1 MGPDFPCHFR
11 PGDLVSGDGVMP
23 SFAFDAFLADHANR
37 KCVGH
42 IYCSSRVP
50 VLDVRWSELEDRWSV
65 RVLLPSG
72 ATGWI
77 LEPYL
82 DLVQRLDETG

>member
-1 MGPDFPCHFR
+1 MGPDFPCYFR
-11 PGDLVSGDGVMP
+11 PGDLVSGDDVMP
-23 SFAFDAFLADHANR
+23 SFAFDAFLFDHPIRRCAGTIN
-37 KCVGH
+37 V
-42 IYCSSRVP
+42 YSRVP
-50 VLDVRWSELEDRWSV
+50 VLEVRWSEGEGRWSV

-77 LEPYL
+77 LAPYL